1 MSGKHRRAVEP
12 LDADAAAQAAQ
23 AAQAAETAA
32 EAATSP
38 VLLATAVLPPP
49 PPPRVA
55 AREARQQ
62 RASRRTRLIAGA
74 AVLVVLAAAV
84 AYLVGP
90 GSGRKGDTTAAA
102 PARTQS
108 TLLLQLLGAKN
119 VAQSSVLLA
128 HDTASG
134 GSGAGVLVPSAL
146 VVNVPG
152 FGSSSFGEASAL
164 GTSDGAALALSDAL
178 GVLVDGTWTLQ
189 PAAFAALVDAVG
201 GVQVNAQSQVTSPTA
216 NGGATVLI
224 PPGPQKLDGAL
235 AVVYASYL
243 AAGEPEQ
250 SRLARFSEVW
260 QQVVAQLPSQPAQ
273 VSALLAT
280 LGTGSKSS
288 LSGQKLATF
297 LLGLKADEHDQQM
310 TYQNLPVR
318 SMDTGAAQPA
328 SVLDQTQ
335 AEQLVTSQL
344 AGSRP
349 PVRSSGPV
357 RVLVQNGVG
366 TPGLGETT
374 RKRLI
379 AAGLTYVNGGNAAQ
393 FGYAKSVVLIPDAS
407 AQSRREGTDV
417 ATALRLPASSLRIAA
432 QGQTIAD
439 VVVIVGADYKP

>member
-1 MSGKHRRAVEP
+1 MSGKHRRAAEEV
-12 LDADAAAQAAQ
+12 DAAPASVSASVDAG
-23 AAQAAETAA
+23 
-32 EAATSP
+32 P
-38 VLLATAVLPPP
+38 LLLATAVLPPP

-62 RASRRTRLIAGA
+62 RASRRTKLIAGA
-74 AVLVVLAAAV
+74 AVVVVLAAAV
-84 AYLVGP
+84 AFLVGP
-90 GSGRKGDTTAAA
+90 GSGGKGDTRAGA

-152 FGSSSFGEASAL
+152 FGSSSFGDASAL
-164 GTSDGAALALSDAL
+164 GTTSGAALALSDAL
-178 GVLVDGTWTLQ
+178 GVLVDGSWTLQ

-201 GVQVNAQSQVTSPTA
+201 GVQVNAQAQVTRPTA

-243 AAGEPEQ
+243 GSGEPEQ
-250 SRLARFSEVW
+250 GRLARFSEVW
-260 QQVVAQLPSQPAQ
+260 QQVVTQLPSQPDQ
-273 VSALLAT
+273 LSALVAK
-280 LGTGSKSS
+280 LGPGSKAS

-297 LLGLKADEHDQQM
+297 LLGLKSDERDQQM

-318 SMDTGAAQPA
+318 SLDTGAAEPA
-328 SVLDQTQ
+328 SVLDQAQ

-344 AGSRP
+344 SGSRP
-349 PVRSSGPV
+349 PVRASGPV

-407 AQSRREGTDV
+407 EQSRREGTDV
-417 ATALRLPASSLRIAA
+417 ASALRLPQSSLRIAA

-439 VVVIVGADYKP
+439 VVVIVGADFKP